1 MAPYD
6 VASTIRQALW
16 NGVTCGDVNECAA
29 WAYARPLISSNCAG
43 FVTEIVKHPAH
54 RPESA

>member
-16 NGVTCGDVNECAA
+16 IGVTCGDVNECAA
-29 WAYARPLISSNCAG
+29 GAYTRPLTSSTCAG
-43 FVTEIVKHPAH
+43 FVTETVKLPAH